1 MSEPPTEREFFT
13 CLNTAALE
21 IRVSFPESMR
31 FAGEYGFEGVVPETR
46 YLAGLEPDER
56 RRLRRQLV
64 ERNLRWGSLRVPVDV
79 TGDEAAFAEGMK
91 GLPGWSAVA
100 EEAGVERTHMTLS
113 AGSNQLTRDESFARH
128 VERYNQITSVLKDHG
143 LRLGLEYMGPLE
155 LRAELRYPFIN
166 TLPELVELLRAVDN
180 HLGVILDSFHW
191 YTAGDTV
198 SDILALSAENVIS
211 VDIND
216 AIAGVSRDDQEDL
229 NRALPG
235 TTGVIDI
242 SGFLGALVHIGYDGP
257 VCVEPFC
264 KELAGKSPDEILTMT
279 KKSIAAVL
287 PAAG

>member
-1 MSEPPTEREFFT
+1 MSEPLTEREFFT
-13 CLNTAALE
+13 CLNTAALD
-21 IRVSFPESMR
+21 IDVSFPESMR
-31 FAGEYGFEGVVPETR
+31 FAGEYGFEGVVPEAR
-46 YLAGLEPDER
+46 HLAELEPDGR
-56 RRLRRQLV
+56 RRLRRQLA
-64 ERNLRWGSLRVPVDV
+64 EQNLRWGSLRVRVNV

-91 GLPGWSAVA
+91 DLPRLSAMA

-143 LRLGLEYMGPLE
+143 LSLGLEYMGPLE
-155 LRAELRYPFIN
+155 VRAGLRYPFIH
-166 TLPELVELLRAVDN
+166 TLSELVELLHAVDN
-180 HLGVILDSFHW
+180 HIGVILDSFHW

-198 SDILALSAENVIS
+198 ADILALPAKDVIS

-216 AIAGVSRDDQEDL
+216 AIAGVPRDDQEDL

-242 SGFLGALVHIGYDGP
+242 SGFLGALVQLGYDGP

-279 KKSIAAVL
+279 KKSVAAVL